1 MAAHMAGP
9 SFEVSHDAKVA
20 SHTTSPGPSHT
31 ILYEGELP
39 ATDHHRGPL
48 RLEVVREAAA
58 VRRDVVAALVGGG
71 AALDAER
78 MLEEETEL
86 QRADP
91 PEHGAAWG
99 VRGAVHMV
107 WAWQQDKGV

>member
-1 MAAHMAGP
+1 MRGR
-9 SFEVSHDAKVA
+9 DR
-20 SHTTSPGPSHT
+20 HTRYS
-31 ILYEGELP
+31 EGELP

-48 RLEVVREAAA
+48 RLEVKWCARRRPSAATSS
-58 VRRDVVAALVGGG
+58 LLWYGGG

-78 MLEEETEL
+78 MLEEEAEL

-91 PEHGAAWG
+91 PEHGAARG

-107 WAWQQDKGV
+107 WA